1 MNKFK
6 KLLILTI
13 FIISIS
19 ACAENPKEQAS
30 VKIDSLK
37 VEKSVEKTEVT
48 KELKQEEKPK
58 VTFVELGSTNCIPC
72 RQMQPIMKEIEEE
85 YPTQVKVEFIDV
97 WTTKGKIDGRKYNV
111 RVIPTQVFLDSLG
124 KEYFRHEGFF
134 PKDKLVEALKKK
146 GVK

>member
-1 MNKFK
+1 VNKFK

-19 ACAENPKEQAS
+19 ACAENPKDQAS
-30 VKIDSLK
+30 VKIDTAK
-37 VEKSVEKTEVT
+37 VEKLVEKTEVT
-48 KELKQEEKPK
+48 KEIKQKEKPI
-58 VTFVELGSTNCIPC
+58 VTFIELGSTNCIPC
-72 RQMQPIMKEIEEE
+72 KQMQPIMKAIEEE
-85 YPTQVKVEFIDV
+85 YPSQVKIEFIDV

-134 PKDKLVEALKKK
+134 PKDKLVEVLKKK

>member
-1 MNKFK
+1 MIKFK
-6 KLLILTI
+6 VVLLLIILSFTL
-13 FIISIS
+13 S
-19 ACAENPKEQAS
+19 ACAQDPKD
-30 VKIDSLK
+30 KISTEKINLEK
-37 VEKSVEKTEVT
+37 PVEKAEVIVKSKEK
-48 KELKQEEKPK
+48 EKPK

-97 WTTKGKIDGRKYNV
+97 WTTKGKIDGRKYNI

-134 PKDKLVEALKKK
+134 PKDKLVEVLKKK

>member
-1 MNKFK
+1 MTKYTII
-6 KLLILTI
+6 LLITFL
-13 FIISIS
+13 SIVS
-19 ACAENPKEQAS
+19 CQSKETAKVVNEIAVKDS
-30 VKIDSLK
+30 VIA
-37 VEKSVEKTEVT
+37 
-48 KELKQEEKPK
+48 PI

-97 WTTKGKIDGRKYNV
+97 WTTKGKIDGRKYKV

-134 PKDKLVEALKKK
+134 PKDKLVEVLKKK